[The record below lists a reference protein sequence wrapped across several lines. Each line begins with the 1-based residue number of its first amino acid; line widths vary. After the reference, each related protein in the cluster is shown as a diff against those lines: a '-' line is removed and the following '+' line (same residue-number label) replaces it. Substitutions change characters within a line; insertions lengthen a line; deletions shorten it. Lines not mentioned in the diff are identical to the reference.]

1 MPAILRS
8 FCHRLL
14 RFAIPILA
22 ILFLPD
28 CSATSGKSFYPS
40 LPHYDESHKEIFVLK
55 KKLLEI
61 SGLNYQEDGRIA
73 AMNDED
79 GKLFL
84 FRLTDANDTIETI
97 KFAGKGDYEDIA
109 TVDGTYYIMES
120 NGDLHSV
127 IPGNSVVTNQYKFD
141 HEKKVEFESLV
152 YYKNQN
158 KLVMITKDHRLDSDA
173 VYGFSFDLAK
183 KEFDSEPFFIIPMNS
198 ILKKLKDY
206 SAKFKPSAAAI
217 NPVLNKLF
225 IIASVGK
232 VLVQC
237 SLDGK
242 VEARYK
248 LNPSQ
253 FPQPEG
259 ITFASNGDMYIS
271 NEGLEGKA
279 TILKFPYKP

>member
-1 MPAILRS
+1 MPALPSS
-8 FCHRLL
+8 FPDRLL
-14 RFAIPILA
+14 RFIVLIL
-22 ILFLPD
+22 IIVVLPD

-40 LPHYDESHKEIFVLK
+40 MAHYDEKQKEMFVLK

-61 SGLNYQEDGRIA
+61 SGIYYQDDGRIA

-84 FRLTDANDTIETI
+84 FRLTDAKDTIETI
-97 KFAGKGDYEDIA
+97 KFAGKADYEDIVKTDSA
-109 TVDGTYYIMES
+109 YYIMES
-120 NGDLHSV
+120 NGDLHYIV
-127 IPGNSVVTNQYKFD
+127 PGHPVVTKQYKFG
-141 HEKKVEFESLV
+141 HERKVEFESLV
-152 YYKNQN
+152 YYKKEN
-158 KLVMITKDHRLDSDA
+158 KLVMLTKDHRLDSNA

-183 KEFDSEPFFIIPMNS
+183 KAFDPEPFFIIPMRS
-198 ILKKLKDY
+198 ISEKLKDY
-206 SAKFKPSAAAI
+206 SAQFKPSAAAI
-217 NPVLNKLF
+217 NPVMNKLF
-225 IIASVGK
+225 IVASVGK
-232 VLVQC
+232 VLLRC

-242 VEARYK
+242 VETRYR

-271 NEGLEGKA
+271 NEGLQGKA